1 MVQVIELPRIA
12 ITIFALAFGLYHA
25 ILGAVNIDHYQ
36 KPEFVAVAIS
46 LYLASLIIT
55 IADRPG
61 LKLKSSKAAFSL
73 VCAMLISLFMA
84 GSVAADDGDNHSTWH
99 VAGIATL
106 MAIIALRQHK
116 VMAWVGL
123 LVMISEVLLWGG
135 IDQLFRAGVFGAV
148 MLVAAAHASAVTLAS
163 TAKAASDF
171 REQALATAA
180 ATAAKSAAR
189 TERKLRVERALG
201 DALPFL
207 NKIESVQGQLSEA
220 DRRQAL
226 ALEAMLRDQIRGRH
240 FDLPELL
247 REISQAR
254 ARGVEVQVLDDGGL
268 EQLSESDRKRILSE
282 VAKHVATVQS
292 GKLVL
297 RSVSDESWVV
307 TITASTPGAQAPD
320 LFIRL

>member
-1 MVQVIELPRIA
+1 MIKLPRIA

-25 ILGAVNIDHYQ
+25 ILGALSFDHYQ

-46 LYLASLIIT
+46 LYVASLIIT

-61 LKLKSSKAAFSL
+61 LKLKSAKAAFSL

-84 GSVAADDGDNHSTWH
+84 GSVGADHGDNHSTWH

-116 VMAWVGL
+116 VMAWAGL
-123 LVMISEVLLWGG
+123 LVMIFEVLLWGG
-135 IDQLFRAGVFGAV
+135 IDQLFRAGIFGAV

-163 TAKAASDF
+163 TSKAASDF

-189 TERKLRVERALG
+189 TERKLRVEKALG

-207 NKIESVQGQLSEA
+207 NKIESLQGRLSDA

-240 FDLPELL
+240 FDLPLL
-247 REISQAR
+247 LQEVSLAR

-268 EQLSESDRKRILSE
+268 EQLSELERERILGE
-282 VAKHVATVQS
+282 VARHVATVQS

-297 RSVSDESWVV
+297 RSVADESWVV
-307 TITASTPGAQAPD
+307 SITASTPGAQAPD